1 MRMGR
6 SSSHIWRFT
15 LLAAAG
21 SLLAVLQAAAQQPT
35 QSQIS
40 AVKAACRSDF
50 MAHCSSVTPGGKAAL
65 ACLQKNAASLS
76 APCQSAVSAIGGGAG
91 GAAPA
96 STAQPASPEPSLGA
110 ASTDAAPAAAPETEG
125 SAGASGGAVRAFP
138 HMSPRQEL
146 RIIRFS
152 CGADYRMLCG
162 GTPPGGG
169 RVVACLR
176 ANQAS
181 LSPQCRRALAGALH
195 R

>member
-1 MRMGR
+1 MRMGW
-6 SSSHIWRFT
+6 SSSRIWRFA

-40 AVKAACRSDF
+40 AVKAACRSDY

-76 APCQSAVSAIGGGAG
+76 APCQSAVNAIGG

-96 STAQPASPEPSLGA
+96 SAAQPASPEPSPSG
-110 ASTDAAPAAAPETEG
+110 ASTDGAPAAAPETEG
-125 SAGASGGAVRAFP
+125 SAGAGGGAVRALP

-152 CGADYRMLCG
+152 CGPDYRMFCG

>member
-1 MRMGR
+1 MRMCR
-6 SSSHIWRFT
+6 SSPRIWRFT
-15 LLAAAG
+15 LLAVAG
-21 SLLAVLQAAAQQPT
+21 SFLAVLQAAAQQPT
-35 QSQIS
+35 QAQIG

-76 APCQSAVSAIGGGAG
+76 APCQSAVNAIGGGAG
-91 GAAPA
+91 GVAPA
-96 STAQPASPEPSLGA
+96 STAQPASPEPSPGA

-152 CGADYRMLCG
+152 CGADYRSLCG
-162 GTPPGGG
+162 DTPPGGG